1 MKNGEQIVDED
12 NGIRGDSTPGKL
24 ASLRLAFIKPHGTV
38 TAGNSSFL
46 TDGASA
52 GLVMNR
58 EFAIENG
65 YKPKAILRSYT
76 YVAKRPGDELLI
88 GPALAVPKVLDD
100 MKLSLSDIDVFE
112 FHEAFAGQM
121 LTVLKALASDDFAKE
136 RLGRKKAVGKVP
148 YDTLNS
154 WGGSLSIGH
163 PFGATGVRLVTT
175 AANRLIVEGGKY
187 ALIAACAAGGQGHAM
202 VIENFES

>member
-1 MKNGEQIVDED
+1 
-12 NGIRGDSTPGKL
+12 
-24 ASLRLAFIKPHGTV
+24 
-38 TAGNSSFL
+38 
-46 TDGASA
+46 
-52 GLVMNR
+52 MNR
-58 EFAIENG
+58 KTAEEHG
-65 YKPKAILRSYT
+65 YKPKAVLRSYT

-88 GPALAVPKVLDD
+88 GPALAVPQVLDD
-100 MKLSLSDIDVFE
+100 MDLSLDDIDVFE

-136 RLGRKKAVGKVP
+136 RLNRKKAVGKVP

-175 AANRLIVEGGKY
+175 AANRLIDSNGKY
-187 ALIAACAAGGQGHAM
+187 ALFAACAAGGQGHAM
-202 VIENFES
+202 IIERFES